1 MSSKIERYFSC
12 LTKDQLIK
20 ASELA
25 LTLINSGT
33 DPQSYYYIRFAVD
46 ISENPEDV
54 VELVPSK
61 ILIDSVF
68 TLEEFSNCLNLNI
81 SPVPTYQINRK
92 HLKNKDKKKEII
104 SIVRQTVNQILNT
117 HDQSEKNQITECLRS
132 NIQQIKSKY
141 KGT

>member
-12 LTKDQLIK
+12 LTKEQLAK

-25 LTLINSGT
+25 LALIKSGT
-33 DPQSYYYIRFAVD
+33 DPQAYFYIRFAGD

-54 VELVPSK
+54 VELLPSRV
-61 ILIDSVF
+61 LIDSVF

-81 SPVPTYQINRK
+81 SSLPIQQDNKKY
-92 HLKNKDKKKEII
+92 LKNKDKKKEVI

-141 KGT
+141 TKA

>member
-12 LTKDQLIK
+12 LTKVQLAK

-25 LTLINSGT
+25 LALINSGA
-33 DPQSYYYIRFAVD
+33 DPQSYYYIRFAGD

-68 TLEEFSNCLNLNI
+68 TLEEFSNCVSLNI
-81 SPVPTYQINRK
+81 SSLPIQQDNKKY
-92 HLKNKDKKKEII
+92 LKNKDKKKEVI

-117 HDQSEKNQITECLRS
+117 HEETEKKQITECLRS
-132 NIQQIKSKY
+132 NIQHIKSKY
-141 KGT
+141 TKV